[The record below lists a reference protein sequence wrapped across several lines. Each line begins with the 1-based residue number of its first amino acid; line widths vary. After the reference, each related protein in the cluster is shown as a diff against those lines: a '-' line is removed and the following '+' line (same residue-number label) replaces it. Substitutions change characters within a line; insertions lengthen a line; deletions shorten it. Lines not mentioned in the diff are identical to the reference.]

1 MKVLWVFFDKI
12 GILFIFLLFFNSW
25 EKFSTVRMPDGK
37 YIHIKILCE
46 WHAIKCVSW
55 VIQQVERIRLTVCVC
70 VLKSL
75 KRQYQCL
82 QPYTKDEWSF
92 LTFFMH
98 SKSLA
103 LHILLFIYKMAFL
116 FRNMLS
122 TAMLGKVLVQT
133 WIDWLVVSTWYNR
146 RGMRCTAIKW
156 RHANWTL
163 EKQIKKLKRWK
174 KEISDTKIDIKA
186 ETSHKIN

>member
-12 GILFIFLLFFNSW
+12 LFIFLLFSIH
-25 EKFSTVRMPDGK
+25 ERKLSTDRMPDGK
-37 YIHIKILCE
+37 YIYIKILCE
-46 WHAIKCVSW
+46 WHAIKYVSW

-82 QPYTKDEWSF
+82 QPHTKDEWSF

-122 TAMLGKVLVQT
+122 TIMLGKVLVQT
-133 WIDWLVVSTWYNR
+133 WIAWYVVPTWYNR
-146 RGMRCTAIKW
+146 REMRFNGIKW
-156 RHANWTL
+156 RHVNWTL

-174 KEISDTKIDIKA
+174 KEISVTKIDIKA
-186 ETSHKIN
+186 ETRDKIN

>member
-1 MKVLWVFFDKI
+1 MKVLWVFFDK
-12 GILFIFLLFFNSW
+12 ILFIFLLFFNSW
-25 EKFSTVRMPDGK
+25 EKLSTDRMPDGK

-46 WHAIKCVSW
+46 WHAIKYVSW

-122 TAMLGKVLVQT
+122 TIMLGKVLVQT
-133 WIDWLVVSTWYNR
+133 WIAWLVVPTSVQPKR
-146 RGMRCTAIKW
+146 DAIQWNKMTSCKLNT
-156 RHANWTL
+156 READKKNWSDGKRKFQSL
-163 EKQIKKLKRWK
+163 KL
-174 KEISDTKIDIKA
+174 T
-186 ETSHKIN
+186 